1 MAGSLNK
8 VQIIGNL
15 GKDPEIRYGQDGSK
29 FASFSVATSE
39 RWKDKATNE
48 MKEKTEWHR
57 VVVFNERLAE
67 VCEQYLKKGR
77 TVYLEGQLQTRKWV
91 DNAGIEKYSTEV
103 VLSKFRGEMV
113 MLDGGRG
120 EGQGQAPYQAPG
132 MSAAPAVGNFS
143 QEPSFDIPGGS
154 SSQSHA
160 HAAPASNEFD
170 DEIPF

>member
-15 GKDPEIRYGQDGSK
+15 GKDPEMRYGQDGSK

-39 RWKDKATNE
+39 TWKDKATNE
-48 MKEKTEWHR
+48 SKEKTEWHR

-67 VCEQYLKKGR
+67 ICEQYLKKGKK
-77 TVYLEGQLQTRKWV
+77 VYLEGQLQTRKWT
-91 DNAGIEKYSTEV
+91 DNAGIEKYTTEI
-103 VLSKFRGEMV
+103 VLSRFKGEMV

-120 EGQGQAPYQAPG
+120 DSSAPYQALGSSTPP
-132 MSAAPAVGNFS
+132 AAGNYS
-143 QEPSFDIPGGS
+143 QEPSFDIPGAS
-154 SSQSHA
+154 SPQA
-160 HAAPASNEFD
+160 RASSAQNEFD